1 MANSFDFDLVANDQV
16 SAVIAS
22 IDEAVKKL
30 KIPLDRTKEGLN
42 LGGDE
47 TVSSINKVN
56 EQFDLLAKLA
66 RDNVQSIGDIVPPLK
81 MVGELGAKYSGI
93 LGKIGVAGAVAA
105 GVGGAVVAAA
115 KGLTQAADSAYRLD
129 VSSKNAGMRV
139 DDFTRLAGAMR
150 ILGTEADSANQ
161 SVEGM
166 YKTFND
172 ALQGRNGNTMAIL
185 AKNGVKIAETKNG
198 TADVLKTFENLAMVF
213 PTLAPENQK
222 TVADAIGLDEN
233 GLMLLR
239 EGGRLKEL
247 LSKSDKFGLTVDP
260 QLNNQLNDVNTTLKE
275 LDGAWEGL
283 KQKTKSKI
291 FEGLLSDGSVKD
303 GIEGIT
309 DILTN
314 GLDSIS
320 LSHFLG
326 ATRGKEADQL
336 RWGYNNPE
344 FYKSLSELD
353 KVGLDYGVMTDS
365 YREKYASWHR
375 PVNAALQLQNDVNA
389 IRVPRA
395 EAVSGSG
402 SVDSNGR
409 SVRNNN
415 PWNLNYAGQRGATIE
430 GGVSDPRFARFPT
443 PEAGVLAAD
452 NQLKLYAT
460 GASKNVSYPLDN
472 IGDIIRTASP
482 HSDKND
488 TDGMIRRAS
497 EELSVKP
504 NQSLDL
510 SDPVM
515 RSKVLAALFNQE
527 GNNRHSSEQILGIIQ
542 GAPNINAP
550 IRSVSTES
558 ESQRLVGTPGGR
570 TEIELTIVNDRT
582 GERQQYRAQHG
593 GRITAPLQFP

>member
-1 MANSFDFDLVANDQV
+1 MGNVFDFDLVANDQF
-16 SAVIAS
+16 SAVIIN
-22 IDEAVKKL
+22 IDEAAKKL
-30 KIPLDRTKEGLN
+30 HPTLDKIQDGLN

-47 TVSSINKVN
+47 SLNKLNKVN
-56 EQFDLLAKLA
+56 DQFESLSKLA
-66 RDNVQSIGDIVPPLK
+66 RDNVQFIGDIVPPLK
-81 MVGELGAKYSGI
+81 MVGELGSKYAGM

-105 GVGGAVVAAA
+105 GVGGAAVAAA
-115 KGLTQAADSAYRLD
+115 RGLNQAADSAYRLD
-129 VSSKNAGMRV
+129 VSAKNAGMRV
-139 DDFTRLAGAMR
+139 DDFSRLAGAMR
-150 ILGTEADSANQ
+150 ILGADADSANQ

-172 ALQGRNGNTMAIL
+172 ALQGRNSGVL
-185 AKNGVKIAETKNG
+185 AMLSQIGVQIVRNADG
-198 TADVLKTFENLAMVF
+198 TANVMKTVEEIAKKYPSLSSQ
-213 PTLAPENQK
+213 NQK
-222 TVADAIGLDEN
+222 TLADAIGFDDN
-233 GLMLLR
+233 ILMLLR
-239 EGGRLKEL
+239 EGARLKEL

-260 QLNNQLNDVNTTLKE
+260 QLNNQLNDVNTTLRE

-344 FYKSLSELD
+344 FYKTLSELD
-353 KVGLDYGVMTDS
+353 KIGLDYGVMTDG
-365 YREKYASWHR
+365 YREKYSSWHR
-375 PVNAALQLQNDVNA
+375 PVNAALQLQSDVNA

-558 ESQRLVGTPGGR
+558 ESQRLVGTPDGR

>member
-1 MANSFDFDLVANDQV
+1 MANAFDFDLVANDQV
-16 SAVIAS
+16 SAVIIR

-30 KIPLDRTKEGLN
+30 QPTLDKTKDGLN

-47 TVSSINKVN
+47 SLNKLNKVN
-56 EQFDLLAKLA
+56 DQFESLSKLA
-66 RDNVQSIGDIVPPLK
+66 RDNVQFIGDIVPPLK
-81 MVGELGAKYSGI
+81 MVGELGSKYAGM

-105 GVGGAVVAAA
+105 GVGGAAVAAA
-115 KGLTQAADSAYRLD
+115 RGLNQAADSAYRLD
-129 VSSKNAGMRV
+129 VSAKNAGMRV
-139 DDFTRLAGAMR
+139 DDFSRLAGAMR
-150 ILGTEADSANQ
+150 ILGADADSANQ

-172 ALQGRNGNTMAIL
+172 ALQGRNSGVL
-185 AKNGVKIAETKNG
+185 AMLSQIGVQIVRNADG
-198 TADVLKTFENLAMVF
+198 TANVMRTVEEIAKKYPSLSSQ
-213 PTLAPENQK
+213 NQK
-222 TVADAIGLDEN
+222 TLADAIGFDDN
-233 GLMLLR
+233 ILMLLR
-239 EGGRLKEL
+239 EGARLKEL

-344 FYKSLSELD
+344 FYKTLSELD
-353 KVGLDYGVMTDS
+353 KIGLDYGVMTDG
-365 YREKYASWHR
+365 YREKYSSWHR
-375 PVNAALQLQNDVNA
+375 PANAALQLQNDVNA

-430 GGVSDPRFARFPT
+430 GGVNNPRFARFPT

-460 GASKNVSYPLDN
+460 GASKNVSHPLDN

-482 HSDKND
+482 RSDNND

-497 EELSVKP
+497 EELNVKP

-550 IRSVSTES
+550 IRSVSTEA
-558 ESQRLVGTPGGR
+558 ESQRLAGIPDGR

-582 GERQQYRAQHG
+582 GERQQYRAQNG

>member
-1 MANSFDFDLVANDQV
+1 MGNAFDFDLVANDQF
-16 SAVIAS
+16 SAVIIN
-22 IDEAVKKL
+22 IDEAAKKL
-30 KIPLDRTKEGLN
+30 QPTLDKIQDGLN

-47 TVSSINKVN
+47 SLNKLNKVN
-56 EQFDLLAKLA
+56 DQFESLSKLA
-66 RDNVQSIGDIVPPLK
+66 RDNVQFIGDIVPPLK
-81 MVGELGAKYSGI
+81 MVGELGSKYAGM
-93 LGKIGVAGAVAA
+93 LGKIGFAGAVAA
-105 GVGGAVVAAA
+105 GVGGAAVAAA
-115 KGLTQAADSAYRLD
+115 RGLNQAADSAYRLD
-129 VSSKNAGMRV
+129 VSAKNAGMRV
-139 DDFTRLAGAMR
+139 DDFSRLAGAMR
-150 ILGTEADSANQ
+150 ILGADADSANQ

-172 ALQGRNGNTMAIL
+172 ALQGRNSGVL
-185 AKNGVKIAETKNG
+185 AMLSQIGVQIVRNADG
-198 TADVLKTFENLAMVF
+198 TANVMKTVEEIAKKYPSLSSQ
-213 PTLAPENQK
+213 NQK
-222 TVADAIGLDEN
+222 TLADAIGFDDN
-233 GLMLLR
+233 ILMLLR
-239 EGGRLKEL
+239 EGARLKEL

-344 FYKSLSELD
+344 FYKTLSELD

-482 HSDKND
+482 RSDNND

-497 EELSVKP
+497 EELNVKP

-510 SDPVM
+510 SDPMM

-550 IRSVSTES
+550 IRPVSAEA
-558 ESQRLVGTPGGR
+558 ESQRLAGNPEGK

-582 GERQQYRAQHG
+582 GERQQYRAQNG